1 MTIRFLFRRIHRFF
15 SSFFFASTST
25 FSTNDETSLDLH
37 PPAPSLRDISRGN
50 GRFYPGYRSSLP
62 VSQRFASRRI
72 RCETVVQLDSHP
84 PNLSTNIATDIT
96 TVHSPH
102 DTSRHT
108 IYRPALLNGQEVA
121 RRRREGRGGEWGLQ
135 PRLIKFWTRIALFDR
150 ISKRHG
156 VNWKLVSLLIH
167 GGVPWYRKKLPST
180 LLAPPPPCTLFF
192 KRSRLER
199 ERIGSNVINLVT
211 LDLFDLRSLR
221 RDQNRISNYS
231 EIVLFVLSILRSW
244 REGVCFVL
252 SFEDRLDLT
261 RTNRSYLRLFCNC
274 CEDWNRSIDHS
285 FIHSF
290 ALLFNKEKHRCI
302 TSYYWSRLPRTG
314 HHFI

>member
-121 RRRREGRGGEWGLQ
+121 RRRREGRGGGFATAFNQVLNKDRALRPNFET
-135 PRLIKFWTRIALFDR
+135 PR
-150 ISKRHG
+150 
-156 VNWKLVSLLIH
+156 
-167 GGVPWYRKKLPST
+167 
-180 LLAPPPPCTLFF
+180 C
-192 KRSRLER
+192 
-199 ERIGSNVINLVT
+199 
-211 LDLFDLRSLR
+211 
-221 RDQNRISNYS
+221 
-231 EIVLFVLSILRSW
+231 
-244 REGVCFVL
+244 
-252 SFEDRLDLT
+252 
-261 RTNRSYLRLFCNC
+261 
-274 CEDWNRSIDHS
+274 
-285 FIHSF
+285 
-290 ALLFNKEKHRCI
+290 
-302 TSYYWSRLPRTG
+302 
-314 HHFI
+314 